1 MAFSG
6 LNKLGR
12 NIGRTFRR
20 DSRIVGSGLRTI
32 SNVVSKGTGI
42 AKVIE
47 KGVGVGLQIGEF
59 GAIATGNLELLP
71 ILLAGEKLNDRA
83 KKLTNQ
89 IERSNS
95 LANRIVNSSTGV
107 VNALGV
113 RNAKGLVS
121 NSKDFIDTVND
132 AKSINPLKR

>member
-113 RNAKGLVS
+113 RNAKGVVS
-121 NSKDFIDTVND
+121 NTKDFIHTVND